1 MPDVSGMSETDAIT
15 ALTNAKL
22 VLGAITQ
29 SDSPTV
35 AKNMVISSDPA
46 ANTQVPA
53 GTVVNLVVSTG
64 SVLIPDVVGLDL
76 SDARSKLTAPQVGY
90 MVETELDPSCEGVE
104 GTVVIRQRFLE
115 YQQRSDRSDLWL
127 LQLRTLPRISNLH
140 RKVGL

>member
-104 GTVVIRQRFLE
+104 GTVVIAQSVSPGIQDQMGTIFL
-115 YQQRSDRSDLWL
+115 
-127 LQLRTLPRISNLH
+127 TLECLPN
-140 RKVGL
+140 